1 MPRNLIPEKRVERL
15 FDQFAPVTVKYK
27 DIFNFKDYYTALK
40 FWLHEYG
47 WTDGVKGSPKNEWFE
62 SYYNERIDPSGAREM
77 RIRWRLNKLAPGNAK
92 LKYHLDMN
100 FHVLALTNTEVI
112 RNGQKIKTNKGECEL
127 KISAFIEKLYEKDF
141 EKSTFLK
148 PFKKLFTRRV
158 YNSIVD
164 EKKKELYQEIYIFQN
179 FIKQWLKLKRYLPYE
194 EVKVF
199 HPSQA
204 FPSHQKEK

>member
-1 MPRNLIPEKRVERL
+1 VPRNLISEKKLDRL
-15 FDQFAPVTVKYK
+15 FDPFSPITVKYK

-40 FWLHEYG
+40 FWLNEYG
-47 WTDGVKGSPKNEWFE
+47 WEDGVEDSPKNEWFE
-62 SYYNERIDPSGAREM
+62 TYYNERVDPAGSREM
-77 RIRWRLNKLAPGNAK
+77 RIRWHLTKPAPGNAK
-92 LKYHLDMN
+92 LQYHLDMQ

-112 RNGQKIKTNKGECEL
+112 RDGQKIKTNKGECEL
-127 KISAFIEKLYEKDF
+127 KINAAIEKKYEDEL
-141 EKSTFLK
+141 EKSGILK
-148 PFKKLFTRRV
+148 PFKKLFTNRV
-158 YNSIVD
+158 YNTILD

-204 FPSHQKEK
+204 FPSHQKDK